1 MRAFLLILLCTT
13 ILIAL
18 IVHAGLSGYSTVS
31 YRYRLSIAVEVGGQ
45 VHSGSSVI
53 DVQYTFNPKWVGPEA
68 GAYNEHT
75 TGQAVLVNLGAR
87 GVLMAALAGENYF
100 DRTVVSVDDLAGRAF
115 QPDAAGLNGYLPTVE
130 RVRALAKLQGKAEL
144 TSNNL
149 PQFYWFPDPANLQSA
164 RKIKPTEFAS
174 AIGDTAH
181 LVSAT
186 VEMTRDPIVT
196 DIDKTLPA
204 YVAMTGPPYCGL

>member
-1 MRAFLLILLCTT
+1 
-13 ILIAL
+13 
-18 IVHAGLSGYSTVS
+18 
-31 YRYRLSIAVEVGGQ
+31 
-45 VHSGSSVI
+45 
-53 DVQYTFNPKWVGPEA
+53 
-68 GAYNEHT
+68 
-75 TGQAVLVNLGAR
+75 
-87 GVLMAALAGENYF
+87 
-100 DRTVVSVDDLAGRAF
+100 
-115 QPDAAGLNGYLPTVE
+115 
-130 RVRALAKLQGKAEL
+130 VRALAKLQGQAEL

-204 YVAMTGPPYCGL
+204 YVAMTGPPYCGLYTSSRGFQLGAGAFLRPQKRFCAPN